1 MATLKTARNPR
12 WNVEHNVVT
21 LDVVFVETEDTLG
34 EIPFAASPD
43 DIVAHGREIYQLAV
57 AGEFGEIGE
66 PTELEIQ
73 SSVNLKRGSA
83 SALATAKI
91 NALKVA
97 LEIIN
102 DAVELNQAN
111 DQQVASIG
119 GLDAECDAWR
129 TYRVRLAQME
139 SQAEFPLAV
148 EWPEPPAQPFI
159 FTPPSEPDVQKPLA
173 G

>member
-1 MATLKTARNPR
+1 MAVLKSARNPR

-21 LDVVFVETEDTLG
+21 LDVIFVETEDTLG

-57 AGEFGEIGE
+57 AGEFGDIGE

-73 SSVNLKRGSA
+73 ASVNLKRGSA

-91 NALKVA
+91 NALQMT
-97 LEIIN
+97 LEIIH
-102 DAVELNQAN
+102 DAVELNKAN
-111 DQQVASIG
+111 DQQVASIA
-119 GLDAECDAWR
+119 GLEAEFNAWR
-129 TYRVRLAQME
+129 AYRVSLAQIE
-139 SQAEFPLAV
+139 SQTGFPLSV
-148 EWPEPPAQPFI
+148 EWPDPPAQPFI
-159 FTPPSEPDVQKPLA
+159 FTPPSEPDAQKTMA